1 MGLLDTIKNG
11 ITEMQEEQKR
21 EKERQAQAQLKE
33 QECSKDRT
41 IYLQPTFGHAELG
54 LQNPVCMRQ
63 KLDETVYFGIDDDV
77 RYRLIGYEWGGAVYE
92 HMVSSQTNANSN
104 TVQHNTS
111 AEVKK
116 GKSGKMAAGALIGT
130 MIMPGI
136 GTAVGAAIGAG
147 GKSKKNTIEFS
158 NANTQNNS
166 NTQQVTKNVEQN
178 TTAIIR
184 LKRISDGTVHSLTV
198 VCNTAIDAKL
208 RCFNVQ
214 KEKNVSDVSTSA
226 EESLR
231 GIKALK
237 ELLDMGAITQEE
249 FDAKKSQMLNI

>member
-1 MGLLDTIKNG
+1 MGLIDSIKNG
-11 ITEMQEEQKR
+11 LMEMQEDQKR
-21 EKERQAQAQLKE
+21 QKEKQALAQLKE

-41 IYLQPTFGHAELG
+41 IYLQSNFGHEELG
-54 LQNPVCMRQ
+54 LQNIVCMRQ

-77 RYRLIGYEWGGAVYE
+77 RYYLTGYEWEGAIYE
-92 HMVSSQTNANSN
+92 QMVSSQTNANSN

-111 AEVKK
+111 VEVKK

-130 MIMPGI
+130 MIIPGI

-147 GKSKKNTIEFS
+147 GKSKKNTIEFNS
-158 NANTQNNS
+158 ANTQNNS
-166 NTQQVTKNVEQN
+166 NMQQVSKNVEQD

-184 LKRISDGTVHSLTV
+184 LKRISDNTVHSLTV
-198 VCNTAIDAKL
+198 ICNTAIDAKL

-214 KEKNVSDVSTSA
+214 REKSVSDISVSA
-226 EESLR
+226 EESLK

-237 ELLDMGAITQEE
+237 ELLDMGAITQ
-249 FDAKKSQMLNI
+249 